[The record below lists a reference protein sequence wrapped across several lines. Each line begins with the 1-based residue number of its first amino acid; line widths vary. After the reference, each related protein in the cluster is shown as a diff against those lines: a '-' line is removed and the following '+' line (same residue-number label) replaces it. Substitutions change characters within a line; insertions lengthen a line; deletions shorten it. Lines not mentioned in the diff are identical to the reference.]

1 MGNCKGKNSKE
12 SKSQMRG
19 EAYRPTSSKPDTMQ
33 GQETGNVG
41 DKLDN
46 KNGNKEDAVVTNDKL
61 PFVNSETLTKSE
73 TVLQGTST
81 NKSVSD
87 TNGLKANDHMG
98 KQDKKQLESDAI
110 PEKPVEKPN
119 KDVLSTENIKNNREE
134 MNLNEVP
141 TGISLKVPGSK
152 SDDAEIDKP
161 YLFSKGVPGE
171 EPQTEDS
178 GFTYKITGVKDP
190 APTDQSSSSHE
201 TVPTEKAIDE
211 DKSSTTEDD
220 KLQPE
225 NTSSDKLQPKNTPS
239 DKSQPE
245 NAPSDNQQN
254 NNDSTGYNRSKFSNP
269 GDEQDKKM
277 SKEMKEIDG
286 KKKKK
291 KKKKPDKYDPPPN
304 ANIQNY
310 YGNVDVLNL
319 GNGNVYM
326 GKKEK
331 EEEKVFSKGVPGG
344 EPQTED
350 LGFTNKLTGIKDPAS
365 TDQIS
370 RSNEIVPTDNTIDED
385 KSLTKEVDNVPTEK
399 ASGNVSEPI
408 VENRS
413 NQSNELKNDSTEKPS
428 DQFQPGNTPS
438 YKLQPGNYPSD
449 KLQPG
454 NYPSDKLQP
463 GNTPSD
469 KLQSGN
475 TPSDKLKPENAPSD
489 NQQNNDDSTGYN
501 SSKFSNPGD
510 EQDEK
515 MSKEMKEI
523 DGKKRKKKKKKRD
536 KYEPPPNANIQNYYG
551 YVDVLNL
558 GNDNVYMGKKEKEEE
573 KDPIRPTTT
582 CSLETMKVLTEVAK
596 SVGYIT
602 GRIESGT
609 CWRVGN
615 DKIITAAHVVLGNI
629 NNTEDKTSNEKLLK
643 TFDVDFD
650 YISEKSQSFFK
661 VEPRVLFMDESL
673 DVAVLQLIPD
683 DRKPFPP
690 PLKKFYR
697 LNPKK
702 DEDKHIYLIS
712 HNKGIKKEV
721 NSGIGIWNPTEKRM
735 EDLERFCQ
743 KYGQQNGYIELDR
756 KDRLVIQ
763 CEFVGGAS
771 GSPGI
776 VIFNNV
782 AHVVFVYIRGF
793 PSFYYSK
800 KFTGEQKRKYP
811 SEKLLQQGVNIGD
824 LFNTMSKKA
833 VNLTLRNEIFPVE
846 AKLEQTINQHQLAIT
861 GDKTSSNTNKT
872 ETPID
877 IVKGKMD
884 NISSKSELKIIP
896 ISKGIVCTDQSE
908 NKIPD
913 AASYKRLTSHVSVHG
928 QTCMSSPEEDT

>member
-1 MGNCKGKNSKE
+1 MLIVYRKLSSYMSKCKFNTLPCLRQNSSKLLTKGMGNCQGKISKE

-19 EAYRPTSSKPDTMQ
+19 EAYRPSDQQTK
-33 GQETGNVG
+33 QEKETHNVG
-41 DKLDN
+41 DKLD
-46 KNGNKEDAVVTNDKL
+46 KKIGSEEDAEVTNGKT
-61 PFVNSETLTKSE
+61 PFVNPETSSRTDS
-73 TVLQGTST
+73 VLQGTNT
-81 NKSVSD
+81 SVSD
-87 TNGLKANDHMG
+87 MNGLNMLKVNDNME
-98 KQDKKQLESDAI
+98 KQDQKQHEPEASF
-110 PEKPVEKPN
+110 PEKPVEISN
-119 KDVLSTENIKNNREE
+119 KDGLLIRADTENDKGKETKIES
-134 MNLNEVP
+134 P
-141 TGISLKVPGSK
+141 TGILLDKVPGSQSDNAEK
-152 SDDAEIDKP
+152 SN
-161 YLFSKGVPGE
+161 LFSKGVLGE

-178 GFTYKITGVKDP
+178 GFT
-190 APTDQSSSSHE
+190 
-201 TVPTEKAIDE
+201 
-211 DKSSTTEDD
+211 
-220 KLQPE
+220 
-225 NTSSDKLQPKNTPS
+225 
-239 DKSQPE
+239 
-245 NAPSDNQQN
+245 
-254 NNDSTGYNRSKFSNP
+254 
-269 GDEQDKKM
+269 
-277 SKEMKEIDG
+277 
-286 KKKKK
+286 
-291 KKKKPDKYDPPPN
+291 
-304 ANIQNY
+304 NI
-310 YGNVDVLNL
+310 
-319 GNGNVYM
+319 
-326 GKKEK
+326 
-331 EEEKVFSKGVPGG
+331 
-344 EPQTED
+344 
-350 LGFTNKLTGIKDPAS
+350 LTGIKDPAS

-370 RSNEIVPTDNTIDED
+370 RSNEIVSTDNAIDED

-399 ASGNVSEPI
+399 ASGSVSEPT

-413 NQSNELKNDSTEKPS
+413 NQSNELKSDSTEKPS
-428 DQFQPGNTPS
+428 DQFQPGNT
-438 YKLQPGNYPSD
+438 PSD

-469 KLQSGN
+469 KLQPGN
-475 TPSDKLKPENAPSD
+475 TPSYKLQPENAPSD

-501 SSKFSNPGD
+501 RSKFSYPGD

-523 DGKKRKKKKKKRD
+523 DGKKGKKKKKKRD

-573 KDPIRPTTT
+573 KDPIRPTTI
-582 CSLETMKVLTEVAK
+582 CSLETMQVLTEVAK

-602 GRIESGT
+602 GCIESGT

-629 NNTEDKTSNEKLLK
+629 YDTDDKTTYNEKLLK
-643 TFDVDFD
+643 TFEVDFD
-650 YISEKSQSFFK
+650 YISEKSQRFFK

-673 DVAVLQLIPD
+673 DVAVLQLKPD
-683 DRKPFPP
+683 NQKQFPP
-690 PLKKFYR
+690 PLQKFYK

-756 KDRLVIQ
+756 KDRIVIQ

-800 KFTGEQKRKYP
+800 QFTGEKKRKYP

-824 LFNTMSKKA
+824 LFDTMSKKA

-861 GDKTSSNTNKT
+861 GDKISSNTNKT

-884 NISSKSELKIIP
+884 NISSKSEM
-896 ISKGIVCTDQSE
+896 KGIVCTDQSE
-908 NKIPD
+908 DKIPD
-913 AASYKRLTSHVSVHG
+913 AASYNRLMSHVSVPG
-928 QTCMSSPEEDT
+928 QT